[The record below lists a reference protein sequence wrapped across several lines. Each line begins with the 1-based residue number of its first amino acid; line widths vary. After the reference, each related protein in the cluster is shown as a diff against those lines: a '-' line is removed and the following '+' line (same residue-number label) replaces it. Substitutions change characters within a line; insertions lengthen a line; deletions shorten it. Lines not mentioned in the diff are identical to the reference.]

1 MTDKKFIIPPRK
13 YRGETAV
20 VSARIPK
27 DLIAE
32 IDRLSQKTGRNR
44 NEIIEMCI
52 EFAVEHIEE

>member
-1 MTDKKFIIPPRK
+1 MTDKKFIIPTRK